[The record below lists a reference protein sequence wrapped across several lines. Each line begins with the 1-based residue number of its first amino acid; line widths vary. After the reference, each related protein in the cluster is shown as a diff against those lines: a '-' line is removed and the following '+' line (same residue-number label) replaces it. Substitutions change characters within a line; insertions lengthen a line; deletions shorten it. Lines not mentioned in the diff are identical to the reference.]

1 MPDGYLLITA
11 LASGTTADP
20 SCLIFTKK
28 GLDFI
33 VVGSEACDIPVSGI
47 WSSSKFKLKLR
58 FSDPIRVITGDVG

>member
-47 WSSSKFKLKLR
+47 
-58 FSDPIRVITGDVG
+58 